1 MQPKIASILVQKGE
15 KSDDCL
21 KTQLLDVNMRLYN
34 HKTERGYRKVVKNVI
49 EYMESVLGQHF
60 RDYGE
65 LKGISGANLAIPF
78 NIVVV
83 RSRSRSITMIN
94 PKIIKMSR
102 GKREL
107 SSNCGSLNLPKN
119 HPVKRREWV
128 VVSYYGVDGKYV
140 EEKFSLDDVGGTVQH
155 EVDHNRGVLITDNKR
170 HL

>member
-1 MQPKIASILVQKGE
+1 MQPKLSNILVQKGE
-15 KSDDCL
+15 KGDDCL
-21 KTQLLDVNMRLYN
+21 KSQLLDVNMRLYN
-34 HKTERGYRKVVKNVI
+34 HKTEKGYNKVVKGVI
-49 EYMESVLGQHF
+49 KYMESVLKLHF
-60 RDYGE
+60 RDYSK

-102 GKREL
+102 EKREL
-107 SSNCGSLNLPKN
+107 SSNCGSLNLPES

-140 EEKFSLDDVGGTVQH
+140 EGKFSLDDVGGTVQH
-155 EVDHNRGVLITDNKR
+155 EIDHNRGVLITDNKR